1 MISVER
7 NGKEER
13 KQKAGKTRSIIADA
27 VYFLLKK
34 SINQIKMI
42 NFVWNSETIQRIR
55 QMDSNSKQFIDY
67 PVKEKKVTFQVHATK
82 KFFLIFSHRKHC
94 SCTSKLISISQERAN
109 YWSMMKIFQ
118 VKQVAVLLFLH
129 VDSNFLVNE
138 KEKVLEWNTNFSIM
152 FLCAIIFS

>member
-55 QMDSNSKQFIDY
+55 QMDSTQ
-67 PVKEKKVTFQVHATK
+67 
-82 KFFLIFSHRKHC
+82 
-94 SCTSKLISISQERAN
+94 
-109 YWSMMKIFQ
+109 
-118 VKQVAVLLFLH
+118 
-129 VDSNFLVNE
+129 
-138 KEKVLEWNTNFSIM
+138 
-152 FLCAIIFS
+152 